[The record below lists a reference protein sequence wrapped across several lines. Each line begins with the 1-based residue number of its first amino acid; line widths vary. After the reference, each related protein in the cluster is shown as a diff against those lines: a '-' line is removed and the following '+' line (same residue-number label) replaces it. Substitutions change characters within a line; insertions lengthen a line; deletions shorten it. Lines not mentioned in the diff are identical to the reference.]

1 MTFEILDINLY
12 GGLKQR
18 AEEVY
23 LKKLTCQILNALV
36 TIDSLNI
43 IHCDI
48 KMRTYSAIQEVFGSK
63 LIDFESSCFTDQQIY
78 SYIQSRYYRAPEV
91 TLQMPYTS
99 TIGIW
104 SMVCVLVKCI
114 LENHLKGSKRQF
126 YSILRYLPL
135 LSSFR
140 RESDPKSILTPQ
152 ARLDRTSTRRI
163 REYLAGT
170 LILDGPVTCS
180 RILLR
185 SAFTGFLKKD

>member
-114 LENHLKGSKRQF
+114 LENHLKGSIRQF
-126 YSILRYLPL
+126 YSILRYLPPTEL
-135 LSSFR
+135 IQKGKRSQIYFDSSG
-140 RESDPKSILTPQ
+140 
-152 ARLDRTSTRRI
+152 A
-163 REYLAGT
+163 
-170 LILDGPVTCS
+170 
-180 RILLR
+180 LR
-185 SAFTGFLKKD
+185 SHVNKKDQGILGRDPHS